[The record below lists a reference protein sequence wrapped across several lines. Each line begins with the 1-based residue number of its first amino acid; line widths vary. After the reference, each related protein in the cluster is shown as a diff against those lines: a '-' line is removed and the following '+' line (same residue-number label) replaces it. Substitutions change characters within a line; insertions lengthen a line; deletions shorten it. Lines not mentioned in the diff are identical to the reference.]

1 MKFVEFKGI
10 VVCLCGFLVVYRFD
24 CISKFVYVA
33 FVVSV
38 VCEIV
43 SQVVVFFF
51 GLSSGLS
58 RGWLSTLLFSGEN
71 YGFLRFCFRILFLLL
86 MAVLIYFDRSM
97 CLFSWCR

>member
-43 SQVVVFFF
+43 SQVVFFF
-51 GLSSGLS
+51 WSFKWSLT
-58 RGWLSTLLFSGEN
+58 WLVVN
-71 YGFLRFCFRILFLLL
+71 
-86 MAVLIYFDRSM
+86 VVVQ
-97 CLFSWCR
+97 W